1 MLKLTDSKI
10 YDNNNCCYATTNS
23 KLHLKKL
30 NIRIETN
37 LMYYYNRLLRG
48 FQILNKQVHIIE
60 KYMYGR
66 YFFKI

>member
-1 MLKLTDSKI
+1 MIITI
-10 YDNNNCCYATTNS
+10 VAMQQQIQNFT
-23 KLHLKKL
+23 LKKL

-37 LMYYYNRLLRG
+37 LMYYYNCPLRG
-48 FQILNKQVHIIE
+48 FQILNKQVHITE